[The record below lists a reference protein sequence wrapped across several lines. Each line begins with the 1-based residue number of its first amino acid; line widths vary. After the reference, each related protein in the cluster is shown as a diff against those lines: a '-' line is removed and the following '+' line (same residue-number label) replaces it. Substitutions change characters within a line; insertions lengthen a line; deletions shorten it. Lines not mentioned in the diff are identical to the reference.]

1 MSDPKTQEPS
11 MEEILASIR
20 RIISEDGTPEDQAA
34 KAEPAPAAP
43 AAAPAPP
50 PAAAAAAAPP
60 PPPPAPAPA
69 AMAAAP
75 IPDDV
80 LELTEPMDEVV
91 NLAPPEDERVPP
103 LFDEQ
108 RGREA
113 PPPPPPPPQ
122 PRMPFDGLVSP
133 PQADQ
138 TVSSFSNLHDALS
151 GPETPIGA
159 GYKTLEQMTV
169 EVMRP
174 MLKDWLDT
182 HLPSMVER
190 LVQEEIERMVH
201 RATQPRR

>member
-1 MSDPKTQEPS
+1 M
-11 MEEILASIR
+11 
-20 RIISEDGTPEDQAA
+20 
-34 KAEPAPAAP
+34 
-43 AAAPAPP
+43 
-50 PAAAAAAAPP
+50 AAAPP
-60 PPPPAPAPA
+60 
-69 AMAAAP
+69 P

-80 LELTEPMDEVV
+80 LALTEPMDEVV
-91 NLAPPEDERVPP
+91 NLAPPEDERIPP
-103 LFDEQ
+103 LFEEQ
-108 RGREA
+108 RGREMPA
-113 PPPPPPPPQ
+113 PPPPPPA
-122 PRMPFDGLVSP
+122 PRVPFDGLVSP

-138 TVSSFSNLHDALS
+138 TVNHFSNLHDALS

>member
-34 KAEPAPAAP
+34 KPAEAAPAPAPAA
-43 AAAPAPP
+43 AAPP
-50 PAAAAAAAPP
+50 PPPLPPPPQAAAAPP
-60 PPPPAPAPA
+60 PPPPQ
-69 AMAAAP
+69 AAAP
-75 IPDDV
+75 IPEDV

-91 NLAPPEDERVPP
+91 NLAPPEDDAIPP

-108 RGREA
+108 RGRAA
-113 PPPPPPPPQ
+113 PPPPPPPPPPQ
-122 PRMPFDGLVSP
+122 MPFGGLVSP

-138 TVSSFSNLHDALS
+138 TVSHFSNLHDALS

-174 MLKDWLDT
+174 MLKEWLDT

>member
-1 MSDPKTQEPS
+1 M
-11 MEEILASIR
+11 
-20 RIISEDGTPEDQAA
+20 
-34 KAEPAPAAP
+34 
-43 AAAPAPP
+43 
-50 PAAAAAAAPP
+50 AAAAAAAP
-60 PPPPAPAPA
+60 
-69 AMAAAP
+69 
-75 IPDDV
+75 IPEDV

-103 LFDEQ
+103 LFEEQ
-108 RGREA
+108 RGREMPA
-113 PPPPPPPPQ
+113 PPPPPPQ
-122 PRMPFDGLVSP
+122 PRAPFEGLVSP

-138 TVSSFSNLHDALS
+138 TVTSFSNLHDALS